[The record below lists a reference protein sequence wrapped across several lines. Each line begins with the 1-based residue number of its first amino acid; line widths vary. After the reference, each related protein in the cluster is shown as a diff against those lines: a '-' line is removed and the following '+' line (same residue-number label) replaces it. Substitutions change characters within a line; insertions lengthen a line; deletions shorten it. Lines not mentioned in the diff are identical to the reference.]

1 MILRHITNLKHLKD
15 IVDDGCL
22 NNSKGTNRK
31 NSSDNGRNYFEEYKG
46 NDILL
51 EKFPEMKGWDKA
63 IALDFDAEKMLAE
76 GLLYEKSTDNTKI
89 QLEFYPYF
97 SQEEVNLVGDFYYIP
112 GTVSLKYL
120 TTDSKN
126 KLKEYVDDIKS

>member
-22 NNSKGTNRK
+22 NNSKGTDRK

-89 QLEFYPYF
+89 KLEFYPFF

-112 GTVSLKYL
+112 GTVSFKYL

>member
-1 MILRHITNLKHLKD
+1 MILRHVTNLKHLKD

-22 NNSKGTNRK
+22 NNSKGTDRK

-89 QLEFYPYF
+89 QLEFYPFF

>member
-22 NNSKGTNRK
+22 NNSKGTDRK

-89 QLEFYPYF
+89 QLEFYPFF

>member
-22 NNSKGTNRK
+22 NNSKGTVRK

-89 QLEFYPYF
+89 
-97 SQEEVNLVGDFYYIP
+97 
-112 GTVSLKYL
+112 
-120 TTDSKN
+120 
-126 KLKEYVDDIKS
+126 